1 MFKIK
6 TKVMKKH
13 IIILLGHIALAILHS
28 YLMGEKGADTLQF
41 VSFVIAHAVWH
52 SLMRKVFRI
61 YGLK

>member
-1 MFKIK
+1 
-6 TKVMKKH
+6 MKKH
-13 IIILLGHIALAILHS
+13 IIIFLGHIALAILHS